1 MKRQLF
7 SVSALLALTQPLALL
22 AQPDDG
28 GQFDQ
33 DFKAIAHQLVLLNPQ
48 AQQLHFH
55 DAQQW
60 QAFWTRFATDGS
72 APAVDFRRHD
82 VLVVLLGN
90 QGSGGYAVR
99 IGPVVSTAHGARV
112 TVLVCR
118 PASDTAQLAV
128 VTSPYASRLIAKT
141 APPLRW
147 VRQDGISGKGACR

>member
-7 SVSALLALTQPLALL
+7 GVSALLMLTQPLASP
-22 AQPDDG
+22 AQPDEG
-28 GQFDQ
+28 SQLDQ

-48 AQQLHFH
+48 AQHLHFQ

-60 QAFWTRFATDGS
+60 QAFWARFATAEH

-90 QGSGGYAVR
+90 QGSDGYSVR
-99 IGPVVSTAHGARV
+99 IGPVVTTTHGARV

-147 VRQDGISGKGACR
+147 VRQDGISGTGACR